1 MSCSTPNR
9 YTCWGGSEC
18 AWAIFYSN
26 TNSCQTKV
34 GLQRQTDVYVQHSNT
49 TTCTCLRCPPLEL
62 AACLR
67 FRPKHTNSCPQ
78 SPLELPQLR
87 SCVSLK
93 HLMLLV
99 LLLVTA
105 FVCSVAFAILQG
117 ALLASLCAWLK
128 KHCAAHTN
136 RVAAGLHAS
145 SSVCGRVF
153 QPTECASV
161 GVRECQAAKLC
172 CSSTCQLCS

>member
-1 MSCSTPNR
+1 MHGRSFIPIHTAVKPKLAYNARLTCMYNMQTPQPVHA
-9 YTCWGGSEC
+9 C
-18 AWAIFYSN
+18 AAHHWNWLPLFAFAQN
-26 TNSCQTKV
+26 TPTV
-34 GLQRQTDVYVQHSNT
+34 
-49 TTCTCLRCPPLEL
+49 
-62 AACLR
+62 A
-67 FRPKHTNSCPQ
+67 PQ

-93 HLMLLV
+93 RLMLLV